1 MHADH
6 RLVEARLDR
15 FVRDRLTPAVHRDH
29 HALTAQAWVAPGEPV
44 PFADAVARDLLQHVR
59 HEDDFT
65 LMVVGTEGPAAGHA
79 PGR

>member
-44 PFADAVARDLLQHVR
+44 PFADAVARQFEPVPLGWR
-59 HEDDFT
+59 W
-65 LMVVGTEGPAAGHA
+65 
-79 PGR
+79 GRAW